1 MGLTTMPGILESITE
16 RLDVLEHD
24 LAQLRI
30 VPTDP
35 NEIWAEGAIRVVEA
49 VAFSGLSR
57 SELYELMTSG
67 KLPWS
72 KPARHRLVPRRWLVQ
87 WLAKNAFPRAIDSLN
102 TGRKKPAPKKGKK

>member
-1 MGLTTMPGILESITE
+1 MPGIIEQLTE

-24 LAQLRI
+24 LAQLRV
-30 VPTDP
+30 VPTDLD
-35 NEIWAEGAIRVVEA
+35 EVWAEGAIRVVDA

-72 KPARHRLVPRRWLVQ
+72 KPGRHRLVPRRWLVQ
-87 WLAKNAFPRAIDSLN
+87 WLAKHRHAEAV
-102 TGRKKPAPKKGKK
+102 T